1 MQEILSNIGDL
12 GGWTVAIVGYSIV
25 FSALV
30 LLILIFTT
38 LPKLINLK
46 LKFELRKKGKH
57 IKPCEEECDEYTVK
71 GDVSAAISLA
81 LHMYFNEMHD
91 DEPNVIRIHRIQ
103 KRYSPWSS
111 KIYNVYNSPVK

>member
-1 MQEILSNIGDL
+1 MNEILANIGES

-30 LLILIFTT
+30 MMILIFSAI
-38 LPKLINLK
+38 PKLINLK
-46 LKFELRKKGKH
+46 LKFELRKKGKVV
-57 IKPCEEECDEYTVK
+57 ETETDEFTVG

-91 DEPNVIRIHRIQ
+91 DESNVITINRIQ
-103 KRYSPWSS
+103 RRYSPWSS
-111 KIYNVYNSPVK
+111 KIYSIYNSPVK